1 MSRRGTQHDRGAH
14 GDRGAPNSRGAP
26 GGRQKMGSKRPPKTR
41 DEMISRSLS
50 LLLRHKAEEEGV
62 RLDDGGWAVVTDVV
76 CGFMLYL
83 HGRISLRR
91 CYDDFCFCFCFAVLV
106 FDGAAR
112 RLVSFLSIKIQ

>member
-14 GDRGAPNSRGAP
+14 GGRGAPSGRG
-26 GGRQKMGSKRPPKTR
+26 GGQKTGAKRPPKTR

-76 CGFMLYL
+76 CGF
-83 HGRISLRR
+83 
-91 CYDDFCFCFCFAVLV
+91 CYV
-106 FDGAAR
+106 
-112 RLVSFLSIKIQ
+112 